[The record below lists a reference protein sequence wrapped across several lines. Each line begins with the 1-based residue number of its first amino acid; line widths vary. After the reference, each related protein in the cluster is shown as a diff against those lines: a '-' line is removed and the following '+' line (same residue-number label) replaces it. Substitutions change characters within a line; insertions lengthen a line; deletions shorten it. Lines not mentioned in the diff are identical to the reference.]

1 MTNLL
6 NKNETETLATYSAT
20 SDKAEK
26 TLAKLILQLRADGYL
41 STDYRSP
48 ISKKYSATCTPEQY
62 AERKDALANGLGK
75 AAYMLFT
82 SSRAEAKAFDDAK
95 KAKKRAIIQDVGTY
109 IDRVANKLF
118 KLENPGNDEKAPS
131 VPVSDEVKMREA
143 INKCLKI
150 AEKTEAPIYDV
161 VAFTKALN
169 DAQRIPSVRISK

>member
-1 MTNLL
+1 
-6 NKNETETLATYSAT
+6 
-20 SDKAEK
+20 
-26 TLAKLILQLRADGYL
+26 
-41 STDYRSP
+41 
-48 ISKKYSATCTPEQY
+48 
-62 AERKDALANGLGK
+62 
-75 AAYMLFT
+75 MLFT

-169 DAQRIPSVRISK
+169 DAQRILSVRISK